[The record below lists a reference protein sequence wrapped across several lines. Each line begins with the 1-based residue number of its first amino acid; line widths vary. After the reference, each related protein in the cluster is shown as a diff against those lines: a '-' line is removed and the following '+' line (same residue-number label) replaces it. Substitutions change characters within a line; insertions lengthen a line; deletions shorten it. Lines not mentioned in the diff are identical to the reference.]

1 MIHSI
6 DGTSQEMNIF
16 QKNYSKIQIYVNLS
30 FRHWNVLPGGGPEV
44 KGMGKGY
51 FQNYRLI
58 SFFWYPK
65 IKKISGYR
73 VVEVKNP
80 DFFPIFDFFQQI
92 SMLRQIK
99 IKNPFWKKYR
109 FGVESIYLPS
119 LWCKRRMRLFQMYKL
134 ASTAPLS
141 CLSDWLDAQI
151 RLPLAD
157 AFLGLVLAAYHKKR
171 DNQFYFSFIVLIF
184 HIKIDSFFQGGSKH
198 LNNLK
203 INCSKSIKLKCLSW
217 SLWQF
222 IILIMPSM
230 TLRKT

>member
-80 DFFPIFDFFQQI
+80 DFFSDFRFFFNKFRCYAK
-92 SMLRQIK
+92 SKSK
-99 IKNPFWKKYR
+99 IHSEKNIDLVSSLF
-109 FGVESIYLPS
+109 IYLHYGVNEECDYSKCINWHQQPHWVAFLIGLMHRSGSHWRTHSWDWSWLHIIKKEIINFTSPS
-119 LWCKRRMRLFQMYKL
+119 LSW
-134 ASTAPLS
+134 
-141 CLSDWLDAQI
+141 
-151 RLPLAD
+151 
-157 AFLGLVLAAYHKKR
+157 
-171 DNQFYFSFIVLIF
+171 YF
-184 HIKIDSFFQGGSKH
+184 
-198 LNNLK
+198 
-203 INCSKSIKLKCLSW
+203 
-217 SLWQF
+217 
-222 IILIMPSM
+222 
-230 TLRKT
+230 T